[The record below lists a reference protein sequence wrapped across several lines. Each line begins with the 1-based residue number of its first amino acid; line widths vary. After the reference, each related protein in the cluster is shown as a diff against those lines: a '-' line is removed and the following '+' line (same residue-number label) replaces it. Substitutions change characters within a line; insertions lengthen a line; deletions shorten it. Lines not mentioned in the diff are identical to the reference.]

1 MTLFHRQVQV
11 DLRSASLLL
20 LRALAVA
27 WLVLLWIGR
36 THGPDPISDTY
47 TYWFSAQPG
56 VDPYGREW
64 SLERAAYIYPPPFLQ
79 AITPVARALE
89 WPAFHAVWTAGL
101 MLGVLWIAGPLLGA
115 LLLLPIRGWPVWEA
129 LIWGNIEIPMAAALV
144 LGTRWSAAW
153 SFPALTKITPAVG
166 MLWHAS
172 RNEWRTLIVGIAVTG
187 SIAFVS
193 FAADPPLWGE
203 WVSQVTST
211 TYRQP
216 YAAPLWLRVGLAG
229 VLVVLGGRTNRTWTL
244 PVAVV
249 VAHPAVWL
257 NSLAIPILWAAAVY
271 RRRLRDPEPT
281 SRSASRLARSM
292 E

>member
-20 LRALAVA
+20 LRVLAVA

-36 THGPDPISDTY
+36 TQGPDPTSDTY

-64 SLERAAYIYPPPFLQ
+64 SLEQAAYVYPPPFLQ

-89 WPAFHAVWTAGL
+89 WPVFHAVWTAGL
-101 MLGVLWIAGPLLGA
+101 MLGVLWLAGPLLGV
-115 LLLLPIRGWPVWEA
+115 LLLVPLRGWPVWESV
-129 LIWGNIEIPMAAALV
+129 IWGNVEVPMTIALVAAL
-144 LGTRWSAAW
+144 RWPAGW
-153 SFPALTKITPAVG
+153 SFLALSKVTPAVG
-166 MLWHAS
+166 MLWHAG
-172 RNEWRTLIVGIAVTG
+172 RGEWRKLVVG
-187 SIAFVS
+187 
-193 FAADPPLWGE
+193 AAIIGGLCLASYVASPNLWGE
-203 WVSQVTST
+203 WFRYLSESA
-211 TYRQP
+211 YRQP

-229 VLVVLGGRTNRTWTL
+229 VLVVLGARTNRTWTL
-244 PVAVV
+244 PVAVL

-257 NSLAIPILWAAAVY
+257 NSLAIPILWAAARY
-271 RRRLRDPEPT
+271 RRRLRDPEPR